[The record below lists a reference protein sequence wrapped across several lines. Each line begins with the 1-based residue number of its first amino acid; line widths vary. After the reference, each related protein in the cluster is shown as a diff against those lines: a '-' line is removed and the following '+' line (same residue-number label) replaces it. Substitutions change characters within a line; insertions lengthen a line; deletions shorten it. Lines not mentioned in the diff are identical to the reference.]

1 MQSYN
6 TVECSKVTKLLSKIA
21 EVDLHGWNR
30 KVNLQLD
37 VCLSLPVAKTLP

>member
-6 TVECSKVTKLLSKIA
+6 SVECSKVTKLLSKIA

-37 VCLSLPVAKTLP
+37 VLSLLVAKTLP